1 MRRTPLH
8 QALRGLALASMALLG
23 RAQDL
28 IPQPAHYQAG
38 AGRFA
43 LGPGTRLV
51 ASGAARPI
59 AERLQADLRPATGL
73 PLPVQDKGGRDA
85 IQLALDPDAA
95 SLGPEG
101 YRLRATGDRVEI
113 RAFRPAGLFYGVQT
127 LRQLLSSE
135 GFRQAKVEGATW
147 TVPACDIEDQPRFSW
162 RGSHLDV
169 GRHFMPKDF
178 IKKHLD
184 LMALHKLNVFH
195 WHLTEDQ
202 GWRLEIKKYPKLT
215 EVGAWRK
222 ETVLPMYMKAD
233 RASQRLFDGM
243 PHGGFYTQADVKEI
257 VAYAADRFI
266 TVVPEIEMPGHS
278 TAAIA
283 AYPELGN
290 FPDRKVEVGTY
301 WGVFPSVY
309 GVEDANIQ
317 FLKDVLDEVMA
328 LFPSTYIHIGG
339 DECPKS
345 EWARSERALA
355 RMKKEGLVPAAT
367 TLEDLQIY
375 RNGKGERAEHPALHK
390 LQAWFIRQF
399 DDYLSAKERRLMGW
413 SEILEGGFISASPK
427 GERERPAGQG
437 AIDGG
442 LAPKAAVM
450 SWFGEAAGI
459 EAAKASHDV
468 VMAPESHTYFDY
480 YAAKGAEPQAI
491 GGFTPLE
498 KVYAYDPMPAGLDA
512 AQQAHVL
519 GAQGQLWTEY
529 MATPA
534 KVEFM
539 AWPRLSALAEVVWSP
554 KATRDFT
561 DFQKRLKTHLKRLDA
576 LAVGYHPLDKP
587 QSFPR

>member
-1 MRRTPLH
+1 MFHVSLRRP
-8 QALRGLALASMALLG
+8 LLG
-23 RAQDL
+23 LILLLLAFVASAQDV
-28 IPQPAHYQAG
+28 IPKPAHIQLST
-38 AGRFA
+38 GRVV
-43 LGPGTRLV
+43 LGPATRIL
-51 ASGAARPI
+51 ASGAALPI
-59 AERLQADLRPATGL
+59 AERLQGYLKPATGL
-73 PLPVQDKGGRDA
+73 PLPVQHGKGGTDV
-85 IQLALDPDAA
+85 ISLALDPSGAA
-95 SLGPEG
+95 MGPEG
-101 YRLRATGDRVEI
+101 YRLEAVGNRI
-113 RAFRPAGLFYGVQT
+113 SLRAFQPAGLFYGVQT

-135 GFRQAKVEGATW
+135 VFRGAKVEGAGW
-147 TVPACDIEDQPRFSW
+147 SVPACLIEDQPRFSW

-184 LMALHKLNVFH
+184 LMAMHKLNVFH

-202 GWRLEIKKYPKLT
+202 GWRIEIKKYPRLT
-215 EVGAWRK
+215 EVGAWRR

-233 RASQRLFDGM
+233 RASQRLFDGT
-243 PHGGFYTQADVKEI
+243 PHGGFYTQEEVKEI

-301 WGVFPSVY
+301 WGVFPSVF

-328 LFPSTYIHIGG
+328 LFPSKTIHIGG

-345 EWARSERALA
+345 EWAKSERALA
-355 RMKKEGLVPAAT
+355 RMKREGIVPAAT
-367 TLEDLQIY
+367 TLADLQNY
-375 RNGKGERAEHPALHK
+375 RNEKGERAEHPALHQ

-399 DDYLSAKERRLMGW
+399 DAYLSSKGRRLMGW
-413 SEILEGGFISASPK
+413 SEILEGG
-427 GERERPAGQG
+427 
-437 AIDGG
+437 
-442 LAPKAAVM
+442 LAPNAAVM
-450 SWFGEAAGI
+450 SWLGEEAGI
-459 EAAKASHDV
+459 QAAKASHDV

-480 YAAKGAEPQAI
+480 YQAKGAEPQAI

-498 KVYAYDPMPAGLDA
+498 KIYAYEPMPAGLDA
-512 AQQAHVL
+512 AQQRHVL

-529 MATPA
+529 MSGPA
-534 KVEFM
+534 KVEYM

-554 KATRDFT
+554 KEGRDFG
-561 DFQKRLKTHLKRLDA
+561 DFQKRLDVHLHRLDA
-576 LAVGYHPLDKP
+576 LSVGYRPLSGAK
-587 QSFPR
+587 SLPR